1 MKMNKREKFI
11 CGKCGLQ
18 EGFVDENDIT
28 KCPKCGAVIK
38 LAPADKERIKIPKCK
53 FQDNH

>member
-38 LAPADKERIKIPKCK
+38 LAPADKERTKIPKCK